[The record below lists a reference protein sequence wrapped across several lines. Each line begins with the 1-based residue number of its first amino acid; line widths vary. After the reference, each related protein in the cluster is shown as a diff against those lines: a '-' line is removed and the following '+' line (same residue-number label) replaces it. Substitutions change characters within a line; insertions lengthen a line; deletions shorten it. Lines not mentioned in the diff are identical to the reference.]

1 MRCSAPERATPDIA
15 HLSWQA
21 CRFRACGLGDAAM
34 VTTEAAAPFAT
45 ETLNACP
52 LCGSADSA
60 PWAQAPDY
68 WMRRADHVFRYARCR
83 TCDLLFL
90 QERPTEATA
99 GYFYEGDYSPYQ
111 RGKKK
116 KHPAHIFR
124 KIATRLGERISGEKA
139 AARVID
145 ERRAA
150 KLSAPGASVLD
161 FGCGGGRFLDACKA
175 RFGVRTV
182 GMDFNS
188 SLFERLRQRGHEAF
202 EASAAGWAQ
211 ISDAS
216 FDLVVMNHVLEHVYH
231 PRAVLAEVHR
241 VMKSDGV
248 LDIAVPN
255 PDGYSARAYG
265 ADWFSLDSPRHVM
278 LFSPHVAEK
287 LLREMKFKDIEV
299 IGEPVIRDAVRS
311 KARADRVEFTP
322 ASEADVWLPIEI
334 AQTVRREAATG
345 AFDRFHIFARKG

>member
-1 MRCSAPERATPDIA
+1 MDTAE
-15 HLSWQA
+15 
-21 CRFRACGLGDAAM
+21 
-34 VTTEAAAPFAT
+34 APFEA
-45 ETLNACP
+45 ETLTACP
-52 LCGSADSA
+52 LCGSTDLA
-60 PWAQAPDY
+60 PWASAPDV
-68 WMRRADHVFRYARCR
+68 WMRRAEHVFRYARCR
-83 TCDLLFL
+83 ACDLLFQ

-99 GYFYEGDYSPYQ
+99 GYFYEGNYGPYL

-116 KHPAHIFR
+116 KNPARAFR
-124 KIATRLGERISGEKA
+124 KLATRIGERLSGEKA
-139 AARVID
+139 VARAVD
-145 ERRAA
+145 ERR
-150 KLSAPGASVLD
+150 SAQLTKPGASVLD
-161 FGCGGGRFLDACKA
+161 FGCGGGRFLDACKE

-182 GMDFNS
+182 GMDFNP

-202 EASAAGWAQ
+202 EASAEGWSH
-211 ISDAS
+211 IGDNG

-241 VMKSDGV
+241 AMKPDGL

-278 LFSPHVAEK
+278 LFTPQVAEK
-287 LLREMKFKDIEV
+287 LLREMKFTDIEIV
-299 IGEPVIRDAVRS
+299 GEPVIRDAVRS
-311 KARADRVEFTP
+311 KARADRIEFTP

-334 AQTVRREAATG
+334 AQTVRREAAGG